1 MKLFVNNLTNIDFS
15 YLHTE
20 RGLMGESWL
29 VQLQLDGALND
40 QGMICDFGIVKKVV
54 KEWMDTFADHVLLV
68 PVGSDQADLQY
79 HDQQAQLTWHYKEGE
94 ALVCQSPAQAI
105 IAVETP
111 EITPQSLAQW
121 CEAKL
126 KALFPDEVKGLKLHF
141 VAEPE
146 QGAFYHYSH
155 GLQQHEGNCQRI
167 AHGHRSQLHIYRNGQ
182 RDSLLEREWAERWK
196 DIYLGTTA
204 HRQPDPKPGVH
215 AYCYQAPQGQFEL
228 SLPASRC
235 YDLDTETTVELI
247 AEHLAEQVKAAFPDD
262 SIEVHAFEGIGKGA
276 ISVR

>member
-126 KALFPDEVKGLKLHF
+126 KALFPGEVKGLKLHF

-182 RDSLLEREWAERWK
+182 RDSLLEREWAERWQ

-204 HRQPDPKPGVH
+204 HRQPDPKPGVY

-247 AEHLAEQVKAAFPDD
+247 AEHLAEQVKAVFPDD

>member
-247 AEHLAEQVKAAFPDD
+247 AEHLAEQVKAVFPDD